1 MTQSNFL
8 AGRRLTAGAAAKAVA
23 FHDRMRAL

>member
-8 AGRRLTAGAAAKAVA
+8 HVN
-23 FHDRMRAL
+23 